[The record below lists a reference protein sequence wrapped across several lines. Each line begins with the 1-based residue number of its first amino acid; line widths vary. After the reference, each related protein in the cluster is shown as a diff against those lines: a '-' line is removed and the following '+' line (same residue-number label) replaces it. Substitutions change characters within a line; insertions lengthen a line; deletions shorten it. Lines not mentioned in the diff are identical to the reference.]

1 MRQVG
6 VAIVC
11 LLLDT
16 HILQCRII
24 VEQNLEV
31 MVVERKRK
39 LGKYD
44 AKQMSESID
53 RSRVVLQGM
62 NC

>member
-6 VAIVC
+6 VAMC
-11 LLLDT
+11 LLFR

-31 MVVERKRK
+31 MVVERTK
-39 LGKYD
+39 LGKD
-44 AKQMSESID
+44 AKQMSESSD
-53 RSRVVLQGM
+53 ESHVVLQWV